1 MFTENLLSL
10 FESVTPAIRA
20 VLRRIERWRTP
31 ANWSPADWADEE
43 KAVVNLAA
51 CEAVIEYRP
60 DDTIPLANLVYF
72 RGMARALTRYRQ
84 ECAYSQ
90 RNLPAGPEDEPE
102 DMLKGPVIAA
112 PRRPTDAVAGDL
124 TAHGWLTEAVE
135 SLPQTDGHLIQQL
148 FWQERTQHD
157 VARELQISQR
167 AVSGRRRQ
175 ALEKLRGVL
184 RQQGYFQNQ
193 VPDRNAKN
201 SRGENIFKKMR
212 GAVLKSD
219 SESNIDNREPNIEQA
234 L

>member
-135 SLPQTDGHLIQQL
+135 SL
-148 FWQERTQHD
+148 RTQHD